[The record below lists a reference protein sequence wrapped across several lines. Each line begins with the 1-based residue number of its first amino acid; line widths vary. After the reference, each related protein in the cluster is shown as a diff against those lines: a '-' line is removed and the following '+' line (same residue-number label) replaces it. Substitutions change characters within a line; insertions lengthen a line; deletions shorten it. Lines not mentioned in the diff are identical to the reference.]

1 MDEGR
6 PLLNMKLTINLATHP
21 LENKRSF
28 LAFAAVVGAIEVFT
42 LVVLSHAAFISW
54 RSSRDLR
61 LEIAGYRSQIHSDLQ
76 KQQELRTYFQTP
88 KAAEILN
95 RAAFLN
101 SLIDERGFPWT
112 KVFMDIEQTLPPG
125 VRVVS
130 IAPRLVDN
138 RAKVTLVVGA
148 DSDEN
153 MVKFLQALEKS
164 NVFSGMEV
172 KEEHYAETENTAA
185 LRGAPS
191 DKIQVSLTVWYET
204 T

>member
-1 MDEGR
+1 
-6 PLLNMKLTINLATHP
+6 MKLSINLATQP

-28 LAFAAVVGAIEVFT
+28 LAFATVLGVAEIVA
-42 LVVLSHAAFISW
+42 LVLLSHAAFVSW
-54 RSSRDLR
+54 RSTRELR
-61 LEIAGYRSQIHSDLQ
+61 AQIAAYRAQIQ
-76 KQQELRTYFQTP
+76 EGMEKQQELRSFFQTP
-88 KAAEILN
+88 KAADILN

-112 KVFMDIEQTLPPG
+112 KVFMDIEETLPPG

-130 IAPRLVDN
+130 IEPRLVDN

-148 DSDEN
+148 DSDQD
-153 MVKFLQALEKS
+153 MVKFLQTLEKS
-164 NVFSGMEV
+164 KVFSGMEV
-172 KEEHYAETENTAA
+172 KEERYAQRDSAA
-185 LRGAPS
+185 IRGAAA

>member
-1 MDEGR
+1 
-6 PLLNMKLTINLATHP
+6 MKLGINLATHP

-28 LAFAAVVGAIEVFT
+28 LAFAAVVGAVEIVALVF
-42 LVVLSHAAFISW
+42 LSHAAFLSW
-54 RSSRDLR
+54 RSSRQMR
-61 LEIAGYRSQIHSDLQ
+61 AEISGYRTQIQASLE
-76 KQQELRTYFQTP
+76 KQQELRAYFQTP
-88 KAAEILN
+88 KAADVLN

-112 KVFMDIEQTLPPG
+112 KVFMDMEQTLPPG

-148 DSDEN
+148 DSDQD

-164 NVFSGMEV
+164 KVFSGMEV
-172 KEEHYAETENTAA
+172 KEERYADKEIASV
-185 LRGAPS
+185 RGAS
-191 DKIQVSLTVWYET
+191 ADKIQVSLTVWYET

>member
-1 MDEGR
+1 MN
-6 PLLNMKLTINLATHP
+6 LNINLATQP

-28 LAFAAVVGAIEVFT
+28 LAFAAVVGALEIVA
-42 LVVLSHAAFISW
+42 LVVLSHAAFVSW

-61 LEIAGYRSQIHSDLQ
+61 AEIAGYHSQIHADMQ
-76 KQQELRTYFQTP
+76 KQQELRAYFQTP
-88 KAAEILN
+88 KAAEVLG

-112 KVFMDIEQTLPPG
+112 KIFMDIEQTLPPG

-148 DSDEN
+148 DSDQN

-164 NVFSGMEV
+164 KVFSGMEV
-172 KEEHYAETENTAA
+172 KDERYAERENAA
-185 LRGAPS
+185 LRSAGS

>member
-1 MDEGR
+1 MDERR
-6 PLLNMKLTINLATHP
+6 PLLTMKLNINLATHP

-28 LAFAAVVGAIEVFT
+28 LAFASVVGIAEIVAFV
-42 LVVLSHAAFISW
+42 LLSHTAYASW

-61 LEIAGYRSQIHSDLQ
+61 AEIAGYRSQIHAEMQ

-88 KAAEILN
+88 KAAEVLG

-130 IAPRLVDN
+130 IEPRLVDN

-148 DSDEN
+148 DSDQN
-153 MVKFLQALEKS
+153 MIKFLQALEKS
-164 NVFSGMEV
+164 KVFSGMEV
-172 KEEHYAETENTAA
+172 KEERYASREATGVRGTAA
-185 LRGAPS
+185 
-191 DKIQVSLTVWYET
+191 DKVQASLTVWYET

>member
-1 MDEGR
+1 
-6 PLLNMKLTINLATHP
+6 MKLNINLATHP
-21 LENKRSF
+21 LENKRFF
-28 LAFAAVVGAIEVFT
+28 LAFASVVGAAE
-42 LVVLSHAAFISW
+42 LVALILLSHAAYVSW
-54 RSSRDLR
+54 RSTRELR
-61 LEIAGYRSQIHSDLQ
+61 AEIAGYRSQIRTDMQ
-76 KQQELRTYFQTP
+76 KQQQLRAYFQTP
-88 KAAEILN
+88 KAAEVLS

-130 IAPRLVDN
+130 IEPRLIDN

-148 DSDEN
+148 DSDLN

-164 NVFSGMEV
+164 KVFSGMEV
-172 KEEHYAETENTAA
+172 KEEHYADREAVGI
-185 LRGAPS
+185 RGAAA
-191 DKIQVSLTVWYET
+191 DKVQASLTVWYET

>member
-1 MDEGR
+1 
-6 PLLNMKLTINLATHP
+6 MKLSVNLATRP

-28 LAFAAVVGAIEVFT
+28 VAFAALFGAIEIAA
-42 LVVLSHAAFISW
+42 LVLLSHAAFVSW

-61 LEIAGYRSQIHSDLQ
+61 VEIAGLRSQIHSDMQ
-76 KQQELRTYFQTP
+76 KQQELRNYFQTP

-138 RAKVTLVVGA
+138 RARVTLVVGA

-164 NVFSGMEV
+164 KVFSGMEV
-172 KEEHYAETENTAA
+172 KEEHYAEKENAA
-185 LRGAPS
+185 IRGAAT

-204 T
+204 I

>member
-1 MDEGR
+1 
-6 PLLNMKLTINLATHP
+6 MKLNINLATHP

-28 LAFAAVVGAIEVFT
+28 LFFAAIAGAVEIAALF
-42 LVVLSHAAFISW
+42 LLSHAAYVSW

-61 LEIAGYRSQIHSDLQ
+61 AEIAAYRSQIHVDMQ
-76 KQQELRTYFQTP
+76 KQQELRSYFQTP
-88 KAAEILN
+88 KAADVLN

-130 IAPRLVDN
+130 IAPRLVND

-164 NVFSGMEV
+164 KVFSGMQVEEERYAA
-172 KEEHYAETENTAA
+172 KEAPAF
-185 LRGAPS
+185 RGVVA
-191 DKIQVSLTVWYET
+191 DKVQVSLTVWYET
-204 T
+204 I